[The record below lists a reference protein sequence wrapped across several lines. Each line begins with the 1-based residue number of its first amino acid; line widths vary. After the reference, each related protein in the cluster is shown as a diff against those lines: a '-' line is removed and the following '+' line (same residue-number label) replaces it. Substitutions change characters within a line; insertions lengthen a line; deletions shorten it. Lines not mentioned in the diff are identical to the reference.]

1 MKLRAISESK
11 LRFIGEQLASGLD
24 ALLQNLA
31 PEGSTTTDVI
41 VAQMMWWKGDVTHTN
56 VSG

>member
-31 PEGSTTTDVI
+31 SEGSTTTDVI
-41 VAQMMWWKGDVTHTN
+41 VAQMMWWK
-56 VSG
+56 S